1 MMVLSVLLALFF
13 GVVEPQTLQTFDP
26 NRVEDVRVSNN
37 RRVPQDTIKYQLQT
51 KAGDRLNMD
60 VIRADVKRLYAQG
73 HFDDIR
79 VEEED
84 GKTGKIIIFWVKEKK
99 TIRSVKYE
107 GLNSITNSEVLEKLR
122 DKKATITQ
130 ESTYDP
136 SKIKKAETIIK
147 MMLAEKGHQDATI
160 EATTEDIPPNSVA
173 VTFKVT
179 EGPKVR
185 IEKINIAGNK
195 VFSDGQ
201 IKKSMKLIKETSP
214 ITVFNSKDT
223 YFDLKLAD
231 DLTRIRMLYAEH
243 GYVRANVLDPIVE
256 TKPHQVMRTLPFIR
270 APFPFGVP
278 LPFWK
283 KKVDRYFITI
293 NIEENDQ
300 YRVGEVKVTGNKRF
314 NELVIRA
321 ILGLVPGEIFNEER
335 LRKSF
340 DNLKKLYGSQ
350 GYINFTAVP
359 LQDFDEAK
367 KIVNLTINVDED
379 RQFFV
384 NRIAFS
390 GNTTTR
396 DKVIRREIMVEE
408 GQVFNSSVWDMSLQR
423 LNQLGYFEEIKTEDA
438 EVKPSTTEPQ
448 VDINLKVKEKGRNS
462 IGFNGGVS
470 GIGGSFMGLS
480 YETNNFLGFGET
492 LAVTLQGGT
501 RQSQYQFSFTEPYLF
516 DRPLTTGF
524 TVFKTSFRYDQARE
538 LFGIDPS
545 KLPSGLGFENRLNF
559 EQKGSGF
566 NVFGS
571 YPFRIWNRFGL
582 NFGINHSQTSEINAA
597 TKDYFSAVKTQQ
609 EQSFLSTAGGGA
621 FSDFHAHTLI
631 PSFSRNRTN
640 GPAISPTSG
649 YSLSTTFEYT
659 GGPLGGTV
667 NYLRPTLDYRMFHPM
682 NKGRNTL
689 AVRFLSSFVT
699 GFRGTAVPYYQR
711 FFLGGDFDIRGFDFR
726 QIGPIAHVV
735 RTINAVD
742 PETGNL
748 VSRPFDDV
756 VYVGGDTQG
765 VMNVEYRIPIIGR
778 VFTMAPFFDI
788 GNAWVARK
796 NQLTRQVVNSEGVLT
811 TEQVVFL
818 PGTNSGFRTST
829 GVELQVMMPVIN
841 APFRLIFAFNP
852 NRIHSQF
859 FGSATGLPF
868 RIDEKA
874 HDFKFTV
881 GRTF

>member
-1 MMVLSVLLALFF
+1 MMVLTVLLALVF

-37 RRVPQDTIKYQLQT
+37 RRVLQDTIKYQLQT
-51 KAGDRLNMD
+51 KAGDRLNID

-84 GKTGKIIIFWVKEKK
+84 GKTGKIITFWVKEKK

-122 DKKATITQ
+122 EKKATLSQ

-136 SKIKKAETIIK
+136 SKIKKAETVIK

-173 VTFKVT
+173 VTFKVN

-185 IEKINIAGNK
+185 IEKISIQGNK
-195 VFSDGQ
+195 VFSDGE

-214 ITVFNSKDT
+214 MTVFNSKDT

-231 DLTRIRMLYAEH
+231 DITRIRMLYAEH

-256 TKPHQVMRTLPFIR
+256 TKAHQVMRTLPFIR
-270 APFPFGVP
+270 PPFPFGLP

-283 KKVDRYFITI
+283 KTVDRYYITI
-293 NIEENDQ
+293 NVEENDQ
-300 YRVGEVKVTGNKRF
+300 YRVGEVKVTGNKQF
-314 NELVIRA
+314 NEAVIRA

-340 DNLKKLYGSQ
+340 DNLKKLYGSR

-359 LQDFDEAK
+359 LRDFDETK
-367 KIVNLTINVDED
+367 KLVNLNINIEEE
-379 RQFFV
+379 RQYYV
-384 NRIAFS
+384 NRIAFA

-396 DKVIRREIMVEE
+396 DKVIRREVMVEE
-408 GQVFNSSVWDMSLQR
+408 GTVFNSAAWDMSLQR
-423 LNQLGYFEEIKTEDA
+423 LNQLGYFEEIKPEDA
-438 EVKPSTTEPQ
+438 EVKPSPTEPQ

-501 RQSQYQFSFTEPYLF
+501 QQSQYQFSFTEPYLF
-516 DRPLTTGF
+516 NRPLTTGF
-524 TVFKTSFRYDQARE
+524 SVFSTSFRYDQARE
-538 LFGIDPS
+538 FFGIDPT
-545 KLPSGLGFENRLNF
+545 KLPQGLGFENRLNF
-559 EQKGSGF
+559 EQKGKGF
-566 NVFGS
+566 NLFGS
-571 YPFRIWNRFGL
+571 YPFKIWNRVGV
-582 NFGINHSQTSEINAA
+582 NFGFNHSQTSAINEA
-597 TKDYFSAVKTQQ
+597 TQEYFGAVKTQQ
-609 EQSFLSTAGGGA
+609 DQSFISSEGGGG
-621 FSDFHAHTLI
+621 FSDFFAHTLI
-631 PSFSRNRTN
+631 PSFSFNRTN

-649 YSLSTTFEYT
+649 SSFSSTFEFT
-659 GGPLGGTV
+659 GGVLGGTV
-667 NYLRPTLDYRMFHPM
+667 NYYRPTVDYRFFKPM

-689 AVRFLSSFVT
+689 AVRMLGSFVS
-699 GFRGTAVPYYQR
+699 GFNNTSVPYYQR
-711 FFLGGDFDIRGFDFR
+711 FFMGGDFDIRGFDFR
-726 QIGPIAHVV
+726 QITPIAHVV
-735 RTINAVD
+735 RNVSVTD
-742 PETGNL
+742 PETGST
-748 VSRPFDDV
+748 VTRPFDDV
-756 VYVGGDTQG
+756 VWVGGDTQG
-765 VMNVEYRIPIIGR
+765 VMNVEYRIPIVGR

-796 NQLTRQVVNSEGVLT
+796 NQLTRQVINSDGQLT
-811 TEQVVFL
+811 TEQVRFL

-841 APFRLIFAFNP
+841 APFRLIMAFNP
-852 NRIHSQF
+852 NRINSLF
-859 FGSATGLPF
+859 FGHATGIPF

-874 HDFKFTV
+874 RVFKFTV

>member
-1 MMVLSVLLALFF
+1 MVLTVLLALFF

-26 NRVEDVRVSNN
+26 NRIEDVRVSNN

-51 KAGDRLNMD
+51 KAGDRLNID

-201 IKKSMKLIKETSP
+201 IKKVMKLIKETSP

-396 DKVIRREIMVEE
+396 DKVIRREVMVEE

-438 EVKPSTTEPQ
+438 EVKPSSTEPQ

-524 TVFKTSFRYDQARE
+524 TLFNTSFRYDQARE
-538 LFGIDPS
+538 LFGIDPT
-545 KLPSGLGFENRLNF
+545 KLPQGLGFENRLNF

-571 YPFRIWNRFGL
+571 YPFKIWNRFGL
-582 NFGINHSQTSEINAA
+582 NFGINHSQTSAINDA
-597 TKDYFSAVKTQQ
+597 TKDYFGAVKTQQ
-609 EQSFLSTAGGGA
+609 DQSFLSTEGGGG
-621 FSDFHAHTLI
+621 FSNFHAHTLI

-649 YSLSTTFEYT
+649 SSLSTTFEYT
-659 GGPLGGTV
+659 GGILGGTV
-667 NYLRPTLDYRMFHPM
+667 NYLRPTMDYRFFHPM

-689 AVRFLSSFVT
+689 AIRFLSSFVT

-726 QIGPIAHVV
+726 QITPIAHVV
-735 RTINAVD
+735 RNVAVTD
-742 PETGNL
+742 PETGNS
-748 VSRPFDDV
+748 VMRPFDDV

-788 GNAWVARK
+788 GNAWVLKK
-796 NQLTRQVVNSEGVLT
+796 NQLTRQVLNSEGLLS
-811 TEQVVFL
+811 TEQVRFL

-841 APFRLIFAFNP
+841 APFRLIFAINP

-859 FGSATGLPF
+859 YGSATGLPF
-868 RIDEKA
+868 RIDEKG

>member
-1 MMVLSVLLALFF
+1 MVLTVLLALVF
-13 GVVEPQTLQTFDP
+13 GAVEPQSLQTFDP
-26 NRVEDVRVSNN
+26 NRVEQVRINNN
-37 RRVPQDTIKYQLQT
+37 RRIPKDTILYQLQT
-51 KAGDRLNMD
+51 KAGDRLNPE

-84 GKTGKIIIFWVKEKK
+84 GKTGKIISFFVVEKK

-122 DKKATITQ
+122 DKKASITQ

-160 EATTEDIPPNSVA
+160 EATTEDVPPNSIA
-173 VTFKVT
+173 LTFKVN

-185 IEKINIAGNK
+185 IESIKIEGNK
-195 VFSDGQ
+195 VFSDSQ
-201 IKKSMKLIKETSP
+201 IKKAMKLIKESSMM
-214 ITVFNSKDT
+214 TVFNSKDT
-223 YFDLKLAD
+223 YFDLKLQD
-231 DLTRIRMLYAEH
+231 DITRIRMLYAEH
-243 GYVRANVLDPIVE
+243 GYVRANILDPVVE
-256 TKPHQVMRTLPFIR
+256 TKPHQVMRTLPFVK
-270 APFPFGVP
+270 APFPFGIPV
-278 LPFWK
+278 PFWK
-283 KKVDRYFITI
+283 KTVDRYYITI
-293 NIEENDQ
+293 NVEENEQ
-300 YRVGEVKVTGNKRF
+300 YRVGEVKVTGNKQF
-314 NELVIRA
+314 NEILIRA

-340 DNLKKLYGSQ
+340 DNLKKLYGAQ

-379 RQFFV
+379 RRFYV
-384 NRIAFS
+384 NRIAFA

-396 DKVIRREIMVEE
+396 DKVIRREVMVEE
-408 GQVFNSSVWDMSLQR
+408 GQVFNSSLWDMSLQR

-438 EVKPSTTEPQ
+438 EVKPSPTEPN
-448 VDINLKVKEKGRNS
+448 VDISLKVKEKGKNS

-501 RQSQYQFSFTEPYLF
+501 RQSQYQFSFTEPYLM

-524 TVFKTSFRYDQARE
+524 SVFKTSFTYDQARE
-538 LFGIDPS
+538 LFGLDPS
-545 KLPSGLGFENRLNF
+545 KLPAGLGLENRLNF
-559 EQKGSGF
+559 EQKGAGF
-566 NVFGS
+566 NLFGS
-571 YPFRIWNRFGL
+571 YPFKIWNRFGL
-582 NFGINHSQTSEINAA
+582 NFGINHSQTSAINQA
-597 TKDYFSAVKTQQ
+597 TQDYFGAVKTQQ
-609 EQSFLSTAGGGA
+609 DQSFISSQGGGG

-631 PSFSRNRTN
+631 PSFTRNRTN

-649 YSLSTTFEYT
+649 SSLSTTFEFT
-659 GGPLGGTV
+659 GGPFGGTV
-667 NYLRPTLDYRMFHPM
+667 NYFRPTVDFRYFHPM

-689 AVRFLSSFVT
+689 AIRFLSSMVN
-699 GFRGTAVPYYQR
+699 GFNGTAVPYYQR
-711 FFLGGDFDIRGFDFR
+711 FFMGGDFDIRGFDFR
-726 QIGPIAHVV
+726 QITPIAYVV
-735 RTINAVD
+735 RNVAVTD
-742 PETGNL
+742 PETGAAVN
-748 VSRPFDDV
+748 RPFDDV

-765 VMNVEYRIPIIGR
+765 VLNLEYRIPIIGR
-778 VFTMAPFFDI
+778 VFTMAPFFDV
-788 GNAWVARK
+788 GNAWVIRK
-796 NQLTRQVVNSEGVLT
+796 SQLTRQVFNSDGELT
-811 TEQVVFL
+811 TEQVKFL
-818 PGTNSGFRTST
+818 PGTNSGIRTST
-829 GVELQVMMPVIN
+829 GIELQVMMPVIN
-841 APFRLIFAFNP
+841 APFRLIFAVNP
-852 NRIHSQF
+852 NRIHSLF

>member
-1 MMVLSVLLALFF
+1 MVLTVLLALVF
-13 GVVEPQTLQTFDP
+13 GAVEPQTLQTFDA
-26 NRVEDVRVSNN
+26 NRVEQVRIANN
-37 RRVPQDTIKYQLQT
+37 RRIPKDTILYQLQT
-51 KAGDRLNMD
+51 KAGDRLNPEI
-60 VIRADVKRLYAQG
+60 IRADVKRLYAQG

-84 GKTGKIIIFWVKEKK
+84 GKTGKIVTFFVVEKK

-122 DKKATITQ
+122 DKKASISQ

-160 EATTEDIPPNSVA
+160 EATTEDVPPNSIA
-173 VTFKVT
+173 LTFKVN

-185 IEKINIAGNK
+185 IQKITIEGNK
-195 VFSDGQ
+195 VFSDGE
-201 IKKSMKLIKETSP
+201 IKKSMKLIKESSMM
-214 ITVFNSKDT
+214 TVFNSKDT
-223 YFDLKLAD
+223 YFDLKLQD
-231 DLTRIRMLYAEH
+231 DITRIRMLYAEH
-243 GYVRANVLDPIVE
+243 GYVRANILDPIVE
-256 TKPHQVMRTLPFIR
+256 TKPHDIMRTLPFVK
-270 APFPFGVP
+270 APFPFGIPVP
-278 LPFWK
+278 LWK
-283 KKVDRYFITI
+283 KTVDRYFITI
-293 NIEENDQ
+293 NIEENEQ
-300 YRVGEVKVTGNKRF
+300 YRVGEVKVTGNKQF
-314 NELVIRA
+314 NEVLIRA
-321 ILGLVPGEIFNEER
+321 ILGLVPGEVFNEER

-340 DNLKKLYGSQ
+340 DNLKKIYGGQ

-359 LQDFDEAK
+359 LQDFDEGK
-367 KIVNLTINVDED
+367 KIVNLTINIDED
-379 RQFFV
+379 RQFYV
-384 NRIAFS
+384 NRIAFA

-396 DKVIRREIMVEE
+396 DKVIRREIMVQE
-408 GQVFNSSVWDMSLQR
+408 GQIFNSNVWDMSLQR

-438 EVKPSTTEPQ
+438 EVKPNPTEPN
-448 VDINLKVKEKGRNS
+448 VDISLKVKEKGKNS

-501 RQSQYQFSFTEPYLF
+501 RQSQYQFSFTEPYLM

-524 TVFKTSFRYDQARE
+524 SVFKTSFTYDQARE
-538 LFGIDPS
+538 LFGLDPS
-545 KLPSGLGFENRLNF
+545 KLPAGLGLENRLNF
-559 EQKGSGF
+559 EQKGAGF

-571 YPFRIWNRFGL
+571 YPFKIWNRFGL
-582 NFGINHSQTSEINAA
+582 NFGINHSQTSAINQA
-597 TKDYFSAVKTQQ
+597 TQDYFNGVKTQQ
-609 EQSFLSTAGGGA
+609 DQSFISSQGGGG

-631 PSFSRNRTN
+631 PSFTRNRTN

-649 YSLSTTFEYT
+649 SSLSTTFEFT
-659 GGPLGGTV
+659 GGPFGGTV
-667 NYLRPTLDYRMFHPM
+667 NYFRPTVDFRYFHPM

-689 AVRFLSSFVT
+689 AIRFLSSYVN
-699 GFRGTAVPYYQR
+699 GFNGTAVPYYQR

-726 QIGPIAHVV
+726 QITPIAYVV
-735 RTINAVD
+735 RSVAVTD
-742 PETGNL
+742 PETGAAVN
-748 VSRPFDDV
+748 RPFDDV

-765 VMNVEYRIPIIGR
+765 VLNLEYRIPIIGR
-778 VFTMAPFFDI
+778 VFTMAPFLDV
-788 GNAWVARK
+788 GNSWVLRK
-796 NQLTRQVVNSEGVLT
+796 SQLTRQVLNSDGQLA
-811 TEQVVFL
+811 TEQVKFL
-818 PGTNSGFRTST
+818 PGTNSGIRTST

-841 APFRLIFAFNP
+841 APFRLIFAVNP
-852 NRIHSQF
+852 NRIHSLF

-868 RIDEKA
+868 RIDEKG

>member
-1 MMVLSVLLALFF
+1 MVLTVLLALVF
-13 GVVEPQTLQTFDP
+13 GAVEPQSLQTFDP
-26 NRVEDVRVSNN
+26 NRVEQVRINNN
-37 RRVPQDTIKYQLQT
+37 RRIPKDTILYQLQT
-51 KAGDRLNMD
+51 KAGDRLNPE

-84 GKTGKIIIFWVKEKK
+84 GKTGKIITFFVVEKK

-122 DKKATITQ
+122 DKKASITQ

-160 EATTEDIPPNSVA
+160 EATTEDVPPNSIA
-173 VTFKVT
+173 LTFKVN

-185 IEKINIAGNK
+185 IESIKIEGNK

-201 IKKSMKLIKETSP
+201 IKKAMKLIKESSMM
-214 ITVFNSKDT
+214 TVFNSKDT
-223 YFDLKLAD
+223 YFDLKLQD
-231 DLTRIRMLYAEH
+231 DITRIRMLYAEH
-243 GYVRANVLDPIVE
+243 GYVRANILDPVVE
-256 TKPHQVMRTLPFIR
+256 TKPHQVMRTLPFVK
-270 APFPFGVP
+270 APFPFGIPV
-278 LPFWK
+278 PFWK
-283 KKVDRYFITI
+283 KTVDRYYITI
-293 NIEENDQ
+293 NVEENEQ
-300 YRVGEVKVTGNKRF
+300 YRVGEVKVTGNKQF
-314 NELVIRA
+314 NEILIRA

-340 DNLKKLYGSQ
+340 DNLKKLYGAQ
-350 GYINFTAVP
+350 GFINFTAVP

-379 RQFFV
+379 RRFYV
-384 NRIAFS
+384 NRIAFA

-396 DKVIRREIMVEE
+396 DKVIRREVMVEE
-408 GQVFNSSVWDMSLQR
+408 GQVFNSSLWDMSLQR

-438 EVKPSTTEPQ
+438 EVKPSPTEPQ
-448 VDINLKVKEKGRNS
+448 VDISLKVKEKGKNS

-501 RQSQYQFSFTEPYLF
+501 RQSQYQFSFTEPYLM

-524 TVFKTSFRYDQARE
+524 SVFKTSFTYDQARE
-538 LFGIDPS
+538 LFGLDPS
-545 KLPSGLGFENRLNF
+545 KLPAGLGLENRLNF
-559 EQKGSGF
+559 EQKGAGF
-566 NVFGS
+566 NVFTS
-571 YPFRIWNRFGL
+571 YPFKIWNRFGL
-582 NFGINHSQTSEINAA
+582 NFGINHSQTSAINQA
-597 TKDYFSAVKTQQ
+597 TQDYFGAVKTQQ
-609 EQSFLSTAGGGA
+609 DQSFISSQGGGG

-631 PSFSRNRTN
+631 PSFTRNRTN

-649 YSLSTTFEYT
+649 SSLSTTFEFT
-659 GGPLGGTV
+659 GGPFGGTV
-667 NYLRPTLDYRMFHPM
+667 NYFRPTVDFRYFHPM

-689 AVRFLSSFVT
+689 AIRFLSSMVN
-699 GFRGTAVPYYQR
+699 GFNGTAVPYYQR
-711 FFLGGDFDIRGFDFR
+711 FFMGGDFDIRGFDFR
-726 QIGPIAHVV
+726 QITPIAYVV
-735 RTINAVD
+735 RNVAVTD
-742 PETGNL
+742 PETGAAVN
-748 VSRPFDDV
+748 RPFDDV

-765 VMNVEYRIPIIGR
+765 VLNLEYRIPIIGR
-778 VFTMAPFFDI
+778 VFTMAPFFDV
-788 GNAWVARK
+788 GNAWVVRK
-796 NQLTRQVVNSEGVLT
+796 SQLTRQVFNSDGELT
-811 TEQVVFL
+811 TEQVKFL
-818 PGTNSGFRTST
+818 PGTNSGIRTST
-829 GVELQVMMPVIN
+829 GIELQVMMPVIN
-841 APFRLIFAFNP
+841 APFRLIFAVNP
-852 NRIHSQF
+852 NRIHSLF

>member
-1 MMVLSVLLALFF
+1 MVLTVLLALVF
-13 GVVEPQTLQTFDP
+13 GVVEPQTLQTPDP
-26 NRVEDVRVSNN
+26 NRIEDVRVTNN
-37 RRVPQDTIKYQLQT
+37 RRIPQDTIKYQLQT
-51 KAGDRLNMD
+51 KAGDRLNPD
-60 VIRADVKRLYAQG
+60 VVRADVKRLYAQG

-79 VEEED
+79 VEEEP

-122 DKKATITQ
+122 ERKATISQ

-136 SKIKKAETIIK
+136 SKIKKAESVIK
-147 MMLAEKGHQDATI
+147 MMLAEKGHQDAMI

-173 VTFKVT
+173 VNFKVD
-179 EGPKVR
+179 EGPKIR
-185 IEKINIAGNK
+185 IESINIEGNQI
-195 VFSDGQ
+195 FSDGQ
-201 IKKSMKLIKETSP
+201 IKKAMKLIKESGP
-214 ITVFNSKDT
+214 MTVFNSKDT

-231 DLTRIRMLYAEH
+231 DVTRIRMLYAEH
-243 GYVRANVLDPIVE
+243 GYVRANILEPTVE
-256 TKPHQVMRTLPFIR
+256 TKPHQVMRTLPFIK
-270 APFPFGVP
+270 APFPFGIP
-278 LPFWK
+278 IPFWRK
-283 KKVDRYFITI
+283 TVDRYFITI

-300 YRVGEVKVTGNKRF
+300 YRVGEVKVTGNKQF
-314 NELVIRA
+314 NELAIRL
-321 ILGLVPGEIFNEER
+321 ILGLVPGEVFNEEL

-340 DNLKKLYGSQ
+340 ENLKKLYGSR

-367 KIVNLTINVDED
+367 KIVNLTINVDEE
-379 RQFFV
+379 RQYFV
-384 NRIAFS
+384 NRIAFA

-396 DKVIRREIMVEE
+396 DKVIRREVMVQE
-408 GQVFNSSVWDMSLQR
+408 GQIFNSALWDMSVQR

-438 EVKPSTTEPQ
+438 EVKPNTTEPH
-448 VDINLKVKEKGRNS
+448 VDISLKVKEKGRNS

-492 LAVTLQGGT
+492 LNVTLQGGT

-524 TVFKTSFRYDQARE
+524 SVFNTSYRYDQARE
-538 LFGIDPS
+538 FFGIDPT
-545 KLPSGLGFENRLNF
+545 KLPTGLGLENRLNF

-566 NVFGS
+566 NLFGS
-571 YPFRIWNRFGL
+571 YPFKIWNRFGL
-582 NFGINHSQTSEINAA
+582 NFGMNHSQTSAINEA
-597 TKDYFSAVKTQQ
+597 TQEYFSGVRTQQ
-609 EQSFLSTAGGGA
+609 DQSFISSEGGGA
-621 FSDFHAHTLI
+621 FSDFRARTLI
-631 PSFSRNRTN
+631 PSFSFNRTN

-649 YSLSTTFEYT
+649 SSLSATFEFT
-659 GGPLGGTV
+659 GGLLGGTV
-667 NYLRPTLDYRMFHPM
+667 NYFRPTVDYRHFRPM

-689 AVRFLSSFVT
+689 AVRFLGSFVN
-699 GFRGTAVPYYQR
+699 GFGGTAVPYYQR
-711 FFLGGDFDIRGFDFR
+711 VFMGGDFDIRGFDFR
-726 QIGPIAHVV
+726 QITPIAHVV
-735 RTINAVD
+735 RNIAVTD
-742 PETGNL
+742 PETGNAVL
-748 VSRPFDDV
+748 RPYDDV

-765 VMNVEYRIPIIGR
+765 VLNIEYRIPIIGR
-778 VFTMAPFFDI
+778 VFTMAPYFDI
-788 GNAWVARK
+788 GNAWVVKK
-796 NQLTRQVVNSEGVLT
+796 NQLTRQVRNSEGGLV
-811 TEQVVFL
+811 TEEVRFL

-852 NRIHSQF
+852 NRIHSLF
-859 FGSATGLPF
+859 YGHATGIPF

-874 HDFKFTV
+874 RDFKFTV

>member
-1 MMVLSVLLALFF
+1 MVLTVLLALFF

-122 DKKATITQ
+122 DKKATISQ

-270 APFPFGVP
+270 APFPFGIP

-359 LQDFDEAK
+359 LQDFDESK

-566 NVFGS
+566 NLFGS

-859 FGSATGLPF
+859 YGSATGLPF

>member
-1 MMVLSVLLALFF
+1 MFLTVVLALVLGFT
-13 GVVEPQTLQTFDP
+13 EPQSLQTSDP
-26 NRVEDVRVSNN
+26 NRIEDVRVTGN
-37 RRVPQDTIKYQLQT
+37 RRIPQDTIKYQLQT
-51 KAGDRLNMD
+51 KAGDRFNPET
-60 VIRADVKRLYAQG
+60 IRGDVKRLYAQG

-79 VEEED
+79 VEEEP
-84 GKTGKIIIFWVKEKK
+84 GKTGKVIRFVVQEKK

-122 DKKATITQ
+122 EKKATISQ

-136 SKIKKAETIIK
+136 SKIKKAENVIK

-160 EATTEDIPPNSVA
+160 EASTEEIPPNSVA
-173 VTFKVT
+173 VTFNVK

-185 IEKINIAGNK
+185 IEKIAIEGNK
-195 VFSDGQ
+195 VFSDAEL
-201 IKKSMKLIKETSP
+201 KKSMKLIKESGP
-214 ITVFNSKDT
+214 LTVFNGKDT

-231 DLTRIRMLYAEH
+231 DITRIRMLYAEH
-243 GYVRANVLDPIVE
+243 GYVRANVLEPIVE
-256 TKPHQVMRTLPFIR
+256 TKPKKVLRTLPFIR
-270 APFPFGVP
+270 PPFPWGIP
-278 LPFWK
+278 IPFWK
-283 KKVDRYFITI
+283 KTVDRYYITI
-293 NIEENDQ
+293 NVEENDQ
-300 YRVGEVKVTGNKRF
+300 YRVGTVKVTGAKQF
-314 NELVIRA
+314 PEVVIQA
-321 ILGLVPGEIFNEER
+321 ILGLVPGEVFNEER

-340 DNLKKLYGSQ
+340 DNLKKLYGSR

-359 LQDFDEAK
+359 LQDFDETK
-367 KIVNLTINVDED
+367 KVVNLNINVDEE
-379 RQFFV
+379 RQYYV
-384 NRIAFS
+384 NRISFA

-396 DKVIRREIMVEE
+396 DKVIRREVMVEE
-408 GQVFNSSVWDMSLQR
+408 GQVFNSSLWDMSLQR
-423 LNQLGYFEEIKTEDA
+423 LNQLGYFEEVKTEDA
-438 EVKPSTTEPQ
+438 EVKPSATEPQ

-492 LAVTLQGGT
+492 LSVMLQGGT
-501 RQSQYQFSFTEPYLF
+501 RQSQYQFSFTEPYLMN
-516 DRPLTTGF
+516 RPLTTGF
-524 TVFKTSFRYDQARE
+524 TLFNTSFRYDQARE
-538 LFGIDPS
+538 FFGIDPT

-571 YPFRIWNRFGL
+571 YPFKIWNRFGL
-582 NFGINHSQTSEINAA
+582 NFGFNHSQTSAINEA
-597 TKDYFSAVKTQQ
+597 TQEYFGAVTTQND
-609 EQSFLSTAGGGA
+609 QSFISTQGGGG
-621 FSDFHAHTLI
+621 FSNFRARTLI

-649 YSLSTTFEYT
+649 SSLSTTFEFT
-659 GGPLGGTV
+659 GGVLGGTV
-667 NYLRPTLDYRMFHPM
+667 NYFRPTVDYRHFRPM
-682 NKGRNTL
+682 NKGRQTL
-689 AVRFLSSFVT
+689 AVRFLGSFVS
-699 GFRGTAVPYYQR
+699 GFNGTAIPYYQR
-711 FFLGGDFDIRGFDFR
+711 FFMGGDFDIRGFDFR
-726 QIGPIAHVV
+726 QITPIAHVV
-735 RTINAVD
+735 RNITVTD
-742 PETGNL
+742 PETGNS
-748 VSRPFDDV
+748 VTRPYDDV
-756 VYVGGDTQG
+756 VWVGGDTQG
-765 VMNVEYRIPIIGR
+765 VLNIEYRIPLVGR
-778 VFTMAPFFDI
+778 VFTMAPYFDI

-796 NQLTRQVVNSEGVLT
+796 DQLTRKVLNSEGVVT
-811 TEQVVFL
+811 TEQVRFL

-859 FGSATGLPF
+859 YGSATGLPF

>member
-1 MMVLSVLLALFF
+1 MVLTVLLALVF

-26 NRVEDVRVSNN
+26 NRIEEVRPNGN
-37 RRVPQDTIKYQLQT
+37 RRIPRDTILYQLQT
-51 KAGDRLNMD
+51 KAGDRFNPD
-60 VIRADVKRLYAQG
+60 VIRTDVKRLYAQG
-73 HFDDIR
+73 YFDDIR
-79 VEEED
+79 VEEEQ

-107 GLNSITNSEVLEKLR
+107 GLNSITNSEVLDKLR
-122 DKKATITQ
+122 EKKATISQ
-130 ESTYDP
+130 ESVYDP
-136 SKIKKAETIIK
+136 SKIKKAESIIK
-147 MMLAEKGHQDATI
+147 MMLAEKGRQDAAI
-160 EATTEDIPPNSVA
+160 ETTTEDIPPNSVA
-173 VTFKVT
+173 VTFKVN

-185 IEKINIAGNK
+185 IEKINIEGNK
-195 VFSDGQ
+195 VFSDRE
-201 IKKSMKLIKETSP
+201 IKKAMKLIKETGPLSS
-214 ITVFNSKDT
+214 ISGKDT

-231 DLTRIRMLYAEH
+231 DITRMRMLYAEH

-256 TKPHQVMRTLPFIR
+256 TKPHKVMRTLPFIR
-270 APFPFGVP
+270 APFPWGLP

-283 KKVDRYFITI
+283 KTVDRYYITI
-293 NIEENDQ
+293 KIEENDQ
-300 YRVGEVKVTGNKRF
+300 YRVGEVKVTGNKQF

-321 ILGLVPGEIFNEER
+321 ILGLVPGEVFNEER
-335 LRKSF
+335 MRKSF
-340 DNLKKLYGSQ
+340 ENLKKLYGSR
-350 GYINFTAVP
+350 GYINFSAVP
-359 LQDFDEAK
+359 LQDFDETK
-367 KIVNLTINVDED
+367 KVVNLNFNIDEE
-379 RQFFV
+379 RQYYV
-384 NRIAFS
+384 NRISFL

-396 DKVIRREIMVEE
+396 DKVIRREVMVEE
-408 GQVFNSSVWDMSLQR
+408 GQVFNSSLWDMSLQR
-423 LNQLGYFEEIKTEDA
+423 LNQLGYFDEIKTEDA
-438 EVKPSTTEPQ
+438 EVKPSPTDPQ

-524 TVFKTSFRYDQARE
+524 TVFNTSFRYDQARE
-538 LFGIDPS
+538 FFGIDPT
-545 KLPSGLGFENRLNF
+545 KLPQGLGFENRLNF

-571 YPFRIWNRFGL
+571 YPFKIWNRFGL
-582 NFGINHSQTSEINAA
+582 NFGINHSQTSAINEA
-597 TKDYFSAVKTQQ
+597 TQEYFGAVKTQQ
-609 EQSFLSTAGGGA
+609 DQSFISSEGGGG
-621 FSDFHAHTLI
+621 FSDFRARTLI
-631 PSFSRNRTN
+631 PSFSFNRTN

-649 YSLSTTFEYT
+649 TSLSTTFEYT

-667 NYLRPTLDYRMFHPM
+667 NYYRPTTDFRYFRPM

-689 AVRFLSSFVT
+689 AIRFLGSFVT

-726 QIGPIAHVV
+726 QITPIAYVV
-735 RTINAVD
+735 RNIAVTD
-742 PETGNL
+742 PETGNS
-748 VSRPFDDV
+748 VTRPFDDV

-765 VMNVEYRIPIIGR
+765 VLNVEYRIPLIGR
-778 VFTMAPFFDI
+778 VFTMAPFLDV
-788 GNAWVARK
+788 GNAWVLRK
-796 NQLTRQVVNSEGVLT
+796 NQLTRQVFDSEGVLR
-811 TEQVVFL
+811 TEQVQFL
-818 PGTNSGFRTST
+818 PGTNSGFRSST

-841 APFRLIFAFNP
+841 APFRLIFAVNP
-852 NRIHSQF
+852 NRINSLF
-859 FGSATGLPF
+859 FGRATGIPF

>member
-1 MMVLSVLLALFF
+1 MVLTVLMALVF
-13 GVVEPQTLQTFDP
+13 GVVEPQALQTFDP
-26 NRVEDVRVSNN
+26 NRVEDVRVTNN
-37 RRVPQDTIKYQLQT
+37 RRIPQDTIKYQLQT
-51 KAGDRLNMD
+51 KAGDRFNPEI
-60 VIRADVKRLYAQG
+60 IRGDVKRLYNQG

-79 VEEED
+79 VDEET
-84 GKTGKIIIFWVKEKK
+84 GKTGRIIIFWVKEKK

-122 DKKATITQ
+122 DKKASISQ

-136 SKIKKAETIIK
+136 SKIKKAETIIR

-160 EATTEDIPPNSVA
+160 ESTTEDIPPNSVA
-173 VTFKVT
+173 VIFHVK
-179 EGPKVR
+179 EGPKVH
-185 IEKINIAGNK
+185 IQKINIEGNK
-195 VFSDGQ
+195 VFTDGEL
-201 IKKSMKLIKETSP
+201 KKAMKLVKEVGP
-214 ITVFNSKDT
+214 LTVFNGKDT

-243 GYVRANVLDPIVE
+243 GYVRANVLEPTVE
-256 TKPHQVMRTLPFIR
+256 TKPKQVMRTLPFIR
-270 APFPFGVP
+270 PPFPWGIP
-278 LPFWK
+278 IPFSK
-283 KKVDRYFITI
+283 KTVDRYYITI
-293 NIEENDQ
+293 NVEENDQ
-300 YRVGEVKVTGNKRF
+300 YRVGTVKVTGNKRF
-314 NELVIRA
+314 NELVIQA

-340 DNLKKLYGSQ
+340 ENLKKLYGSQ

-359 LQDFDEAK
+359 LQDFDETK
-367 KIVNLTINVDED
+367 KIVNLNINVDEE
-379 RQFFV
+379 RQYYV
-384 NRIAFS
+384 NRIAFA

-423 LNQLGYFEEIKTEDA
+423 LNQLGYFDEIKTEDA
-438 EVKPSTTEPQ
+438 EVKPSASEPQ

-492 LAVTLQGGT
+492 LSVMLQGGT

-516 DRPLTTGF
+516 NRPLTTGF
-524 TVFKTSFRYDQARE
+524 TVFNTSFRYDQARE
-538 LFGIDPS
+538 FFGIDPT
-545 KLPSGLGFENRLNF
+545 KLPQGLGFENRLNF

-566 NVFGS
+566 NLFGS
-571 YPFRIWNRFGL
+571 YPFKIWNRVGL
-582 NFGINHSQTSEINAA
+582 NFGINHSQTSAINAA
-597 TKDYFSAVKTQQ
+597 TQEYFGAVKTQQ
-609 EQSFLSTAGGGA
+609 DQSFISSQGGGG
-621 FSDFHAHTLI
+621 FSDFRARTLI

-649 YSLSTTFEYT
+649 SSLSATFEFT

-667 NYLRPTLDYRMFHPM
+667 NYFRPTLDYRFFKPM

-689 AVRFLSSFVT
+689 AVRFLGAYVS
-699 GFRGTAVPYYQR
+699 GFNNTAVPYYQR
-711 FFLGGDFDIRGFDFR
+711 FFMGGDFDIRGFDFR
-726 QIGPIAHVV
+726 QITPIAHVV
-735 RTINAVD
+735 RNVAATD
-742 PETGNL
+742 PETGNT
-748 VSRPFDDV
+748 VNRPYDDV
-756 VYVGGDTQG
+756 VWVGGDTQG
-765 VMNVEYRIPIIGR
+765 VLNIEYRIPIIGR
-778 VFTMAPFFDI
+778 VFTMAPYFDI
-788 GNAWVARK
+788 GNAWVLKK
-796 NQLTRQVVNSEGVLT
+796 NQLTRQIVNSDGVIT
-811 TEQVVFL
+811 TEQVRFL

-841 APFRLIFAFNP
+841 APFRLIFAVNP
-852 NRIHSQF
+852 NRINSLFHGQ
-859 FGSATGLPF
+859 ATGIPF